1 MIASLKRGA
10 LFLLPLAFAC
20 IAVSCAGSSKDVYTP
35 EAEES
40 FVSRAMSDWVSPEE
54 EQRESWQ
61 QYQFALQAM
70 EDEDWLVARHH
81 LDLALKKLVEENY
94 DPVFSILAP
103 S

>member
-1 MIASLKRGA
+1 MTRSLERGVFFIIAS
-10 LFLLPLAFAC
+10 AFVC
-20 IAVSCAGSSKDVYTP
+20 IFTSCAGSRQEVYTP

-54 EQRESWQ
+54 ELRESWQ

-94 DPVFSILAP
+94 DPV
-103 S
+103 